1 MSLINAG
8 NIGKIRKIYRLTLE
22 DMGAL
27 IGVSGVFI
35 SYVERGHRNLSSVKA
50 IALQRELDLT
60 PDKLERL
67 IKAYDE
73 TLIGV
78 RK

>member
-27 IGVSGVFI
+27 IDVSGVFI

-67 IKAYDE
+67 IEAYEE